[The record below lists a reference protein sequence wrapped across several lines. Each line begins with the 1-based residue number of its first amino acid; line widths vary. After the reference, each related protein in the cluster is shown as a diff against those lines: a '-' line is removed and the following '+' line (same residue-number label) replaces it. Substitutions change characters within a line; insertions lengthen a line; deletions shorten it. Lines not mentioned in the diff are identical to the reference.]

1 MINWPFHANART
13 DHTGS
18 PRLGGKAFSAA
29 GWITRSGRRFFQE
42 TRHRQP
48 ADSRD
53 AFAPRK
59 SFRHRAARLRSSG
72 RQRLQ
77 DSGRADSIP
86 PVMLDLSQYQ
96 SIGEALRDALD
107 QYSNEV
113 CLIEADRDRE
123 KERLTYRD
131 FKQRAH
137 PLARALQEANLS
149 AGSRAS
155 IIMTN
160 QSKWLISA
168 YAIFFS
174 GGVLVPL
181 DYKLTPDE
189 QWQLLKHSNATV
201 LITEYPIW
209 RQLSVSAGRAA
220 ATNVQTVL
228 VTEAPAKADLGGAQ
242 RWEEFRGAEEPVFI
256 PRKRKDI
263 ASIVYSSGTGGR
275 PKGCMMTHEN
285 YLEQCVALTSV
296 YPFWPG
302 VRYLSILP
310 TNHAIDFMVGFFGPF
325 TCGACVVHLRTLRP
339 EFVREAF
346 MRYKITY
353 VSLVPLVLKNLQKG
367 LEAKFAELP
376 PRKRKVFNALVA
388 VNKSLTKSH
397 PRLWLSRRLLKQV
410 HAAFGGELQAI
421 IVGGAFTEPQ
431 TLQFFY
437 DLGIPVANGYGLTEA
452 GTAITVNDL
461 KPFRADTV
469 GKPLPGMEVKIADP
483 SPNGIGEVCVRSKTV
498 MSGYLNEP
506 ELTAETIVDGWLRTG
521 DLGKFD
527 AQGHLRLS
535 GRKKNMIVTEEGKNI
550 YPEDIEAAFES
561 LPVKEFCVFAAN
573 YIWLQ
578 RSMVGEQLV
587 LVLHLEEGQ
596 TLTEELRREISA
608 RNSRLLNYKRVH
620 GLVLVN
626 EDFPRTAS
634 LKIKRNILAERLA
647 QSDRAS
653 AILPL

>member
-1 MINWPFHANART
+1 MLNLANY
-13 DHTGS
+13 S
-18 PRLGGKAFSAA
+18 
-29 GWITRSGRRFFQE
+29 
-42 TRHRQP
+42 
-48 ADSRD
+48 
-53 AFAPRK
+53 
-59 SFRHRAARLRSSG
+59 
-72 RQRLQ
+72 
-77 DSGRADSIP
+77 
-86 PVMLDLSQYQ
+86 
-96 SIGEALRDALD
+96 SIGAALKDAMQRFAD
-107 QYSNEV
+107 EV
-113 CLIEADRDRE
+113 CLIEADRERE
-123 KERLTYRD
+123 KERLTYRE
-131 FKQRAH
+131 FNARAI
-137 PLARALQEANLS
+137 PLARATQD
-149 AGSRAS
+149 AGFAAGDRAS

-168 YAIFFS
+168 FAIFYS
-174 GGVLVPL
+174 GGILVPL
-181 DYKLTPDE
+181 DYKLTPAE
-189 QWQLLKHSNATV
+189 QWQLLQHSGARI

-209 RQLSVSAGRAA
+209 RQLSSAPGRSTAF
-220 ATNVQTVL
+220 NIQTVL
-228 VTEAPAKADLGGAQ
+228 VSEAPPNADLAGAQ
-242 RWEEFRGAEEPVFI
+242 RWEEFRGSVAPTFV
-256 PRKRKDI
+256 PRERKDI

-285 YLEQCVALTSV
+285 YLEQCVALTSL

-376 PRKRKVFNALVA
+376 PGKRKVFNALVA
-388 VNKSLTKSH
+388 VNKSLSKSH
-397 PRLWLSRRLLKQV
+397 PRLWLSRHLLKQV

-469 GKPLPGMEVKIADP
+469 GKPLPGMEVKVVDP
-483 SPNGIGEVCVRSKTV
+483 SPDGIGEVYVRSKTV

-527 AQGHLRLS
+527 AQDHLHLS

-550 YPEDIEAAFES
+550 YPEDIEAAFEG
-561 LPVKEFCVFAAN
+561 LAAEDVKEFCVFAAN
-573 YIWLQ
+573 YIWPK
-578 RSMVGEQLV
+578 RSMVGEQLIIV
-587 LVLHLEEGQ
+587 VHLESGQ
-596 TLTEELRREISA
+596 SLTDQLKQEIIQ
-608 RNSRLLNYKRVH
+608 RNHRLLNYKRIH
-620 GLVLVN
+620 GFVLHD

-634 LKIKRNILAERLA
+634 LKIKRNELAERL
-647 QSDRAS
+647 SKLDRDRV
-653 AILPL
+653 ILPL